1 MHKHRLTLIS
11 LMAFMLLL
19 LFVKPPVRA
28 AGTELL
34 ARVNNEPVTDTELQQ
49 LLAEPYLRWQLEQA
63 LQETDPDG
71 QALRR
76 LAVRKLI
83 HRHLLL
89 QEADRQN
96 ITVTNQQLD
105 HSLSALRDRFKD
117 LHSFGAWMK
126 TRGLN
131 DRQLLESL
139 RANLLVT
146 RVIQRLLPEIEITEQ
161 QIQNFYR
168 SHQDDLTL
176 GEEVRLRIIV
186 VNSEAAAQEVLA
198 ALRQGENFSRLAQTR
213 SLGRRAAQGGD
224 TGWVN
229 TRMLS
234 PTLRRV
240 VDRLK
245 PADASMPLQRTPDEF
260 LIVALQERRLAQAT
274 ELDEARP
281 EIAQRLLMAQQQ
293 EIIQTWLTEQEQAAK
308 IELFTQTGESQEGSG
323 TPQIDEAETVL
334 STY

>member
-1 MHKHRLTLIS
+1 M
-11 LMAFMLLL
+11 
-19 LFVKPPVRA
+19 
-28 AGTELL
+28 
-34 ARVNNEPVTDTELQQ
+34 
-49 LLAEPYLRWQLEQA
+49 
-63 LQETDPDG
+63 
-71 QALRR
+71 
-76 LAVRKLI
+76 
-83 HRHLLL
+83 
-89 QEADRQN
+89 
-96 ITVTNQQLD
+96 
-105 HSLSALRDRFKD
+105 
-117 LHSFGAWMK
+117 
-126 TRGLN
+126 
-131 DRQLLESL
+131 
-139 RANLLVT
+139 T

-240 VDRLK
+240 
-245 PADASMPLQRTPDEF
+245 